1 MVCPS
6 RWFICLLGCG
16 SFHFVPCFPF
26 GWGGGWFVYHCQGF
40 ITFEAQCMHL
50 IDQNITWIHVAIAW
64 DVPYESSL
72 KTSHNQK
79 NNMKTFGFMLFTLI
93 WNSKD
98 NHHLLM
104 YYCEINCHN
113 NWSKVLLTTFLFLSS
128 SSLPFCYFFSFSS
141 MKTQSHKFV
150 FIMNHKVVPWLSKLS
165 TSCFGFY
172 LVLHMNWSS
181 ICFFIKKLFPKLQA
195 LNYYF
200 KLI

>member
-1 MVCPS
+1 LPRFHNIWSSMHALNWSKHYLNPCGN
-6 RWFICLLGCG
+6 CLGCTIWK
-16 SFHFVPCFPF
+16 F
-26 GWGGGWFVYHCQGF
+26 
-40 ITFEAQCMHL
+40 FENFTQ
-50 IDQNITWIHVAIAW
+50 
-64 DVPYESSL
+64 P
-72 KTSHNQK
+72 K